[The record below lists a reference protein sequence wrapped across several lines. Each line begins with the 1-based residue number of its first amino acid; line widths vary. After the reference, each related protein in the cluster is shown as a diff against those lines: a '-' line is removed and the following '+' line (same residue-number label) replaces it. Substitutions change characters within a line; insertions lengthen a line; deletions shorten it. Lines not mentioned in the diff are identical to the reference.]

1 MVDCNDFLKQVD
13 FYLSGELSGE
23 EARRV
28 AQHLVDCWDCGDRVE
43 SHIEIREILARKCS
57 ETTSAD
63 LVVRIRSV
71 IRREMERGPGTS
83 RA

>member
-1 MVDCNDFLKQVD
+1 VVDCNDFLKQVD
-13 FYLSGELSGE
+13 FYLSGELSAE

-57 ETTSAD
+57 ETTSED

-71 IRREMERGPGTS
+71 IQREMDRGPGTS